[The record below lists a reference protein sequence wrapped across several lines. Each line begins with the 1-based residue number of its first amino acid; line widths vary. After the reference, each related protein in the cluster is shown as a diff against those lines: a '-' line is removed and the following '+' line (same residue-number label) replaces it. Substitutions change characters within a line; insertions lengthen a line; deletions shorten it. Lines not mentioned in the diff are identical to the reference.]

1 MTCAILELVRKV
13 VENVQRDSIVQNL
26 KGQKLSRKE
35 SKKRCEFL
43 QKVPIP
49 RGFHI
54 SVETSP
60 EFPRNSPFLFFSYIL
75 RAHTKQ

>member
-49 RGFHI
+49 RGFRTPV
-54 SVETSP
+54 S
-60 EFPRNSPFLFFSYIL
+60 
-75 RAHTKQ
+75 